1 MKNDT
6 TRFPK
11 TLTAEML
18 RGFITTENGSTNP
31 RKGEIDGRVYIAKCG
46 DWSGKSSDEHV
57 ANELAADEFLRAAGF
72 NVPAS
77 KEYRVDFGDGERV
90 VRLSE
95 FLEDAVPLAE
105 AWERAD
111 EQAKTRLREQVLA
124 AYPVQSVIAGI
135 DTFMNDNVLV
145 DRQGE
150 LWFVD
155 NGADFDFRSRGERKG
170 WFWSR
175 ARVDDPR
182 SGYLS
187 LARHRD
193 QGFLRRL
200 LGGVDAAALW
210 AAAAK
215 ADVGHYAALLPR
227 GLARRELVDYIGEIA
242 RFAADAA
249 KNPPPLRTEL
259 VFVLDRSGSM
269 GGTADDVIGGFN
281 GLVRKQLAEKGECM
295 VSTVLFDDRINV
307 LHDRVP
313 LRDITEMTTCEYQI
327 GGSTALLDALGGA
340 VVHHIEIQRKLPFGK
355 KADKVV
361 FAVITDGYENA
372 SRHFDADLVRK
383 LVRRQREEWGWEFIF
398 LGANIDATE
407 TARDLGMAAER
418 AVDFVCDG
426 TGLDAGYDAV
436 NRAVTNVRN
445 RRRVEDRDADGSA
458 WRDNLDRDYIA
469 RKRKGLHK

>member
-18 RGFITTENGSTNP
+18 RGFITTENGSTHP
-31 RKGEIDGRVYIAKCG
+31 RKGEIDGCVYIAKCG
-46 DWSGKSSDEHV
+46 GWSGRSSDEHV
-57 ANELAADEFLRAAGF
+57 ANELAADAFLRAAGF

-95 FLEDAVPLAE
+95 FLEDAVPLVE

-111 EQAKTRLREQVLA
+111 EQQKARLREQVVA
-124 AYPVQSVIAGI
+124 AYPAQAVIAGI

-155 NGADFDFRSRGERKG
+155 NGADFDFRARGERKG

-193 QGFLRRL
+193 QAFLRRL
-200 LGGVDAAALW
+200 LGGVDPAVLWSAAE
-210 AAAAK
+210 K
-215 ADVGHYAALLPR
+215 ADVGRYAALLPR

-242 RFAADAA
+242 RFAAEAV
-249 KNPPPLRTEL
+249 KNPPPPRTEL
-259 VFVLDRSGSM
+259 VLVLDRSGSM
-269 GGTADDVIGGFN
+269 GGKESDVIGGFN
-281 GLVRKQLAEKGECM
+281 GLIGKQLAEKGECR
-295 VSTVLFDDRINV
+295 VSTVLFDDKIAV

-313 LRDITEMTTCEYQI
+313 LRDIGPMTTREYRV
-327 GGSTALLDALGGA
+327 GGTTALLDALGGA
-340 VVHHIEIQRKLPFGK
+340 VAHHVDVQRKLQHAE

-361 FAVITDGYENA
+361 FVVITDGCENA
-372 SRHFDADLVRK
+372 SRRFNADLVRK

-398 LGANIDATE
+398 LGANVDAVE
-407 TARDLGMAAER
+407 SARNFGMAADR

-426 TGLDAGYDAV
+426 AGLDAGYEAV
-436 NRAVTNVRN
+436 NRAVANVRN
-445 RRRVEDRDADGSA
+445 RRRVEDRAADGSL
-458 WRDNLDRDYIA
+458 WRDGLDRDYKA
-469 RKRKGLHK
+469 RRPSGV